1 MEHTPRDVALRSTAK
16 QRSTDEARGET
27 ARLLHAMT
35 PLVEA
40 TRRALFRG
48 DTPPFTSLTEASTW
62 ITKAATRQRAV
73 DTARVGQ
80 AYARAVQACEAFGKL
95 LGCDQPTTFI
105 RPPVLSYRLSGEASA
120 PGQPS
125 RDYKSVPVSPTS
137 PLGQLKRV
145 VAAIADLTG
154 FDEEAV
160 VSYILVGHE
169 PFLSPWTARITPR
182 SVRLP
187 SGVSFRRPSVEFRL
201 HVQDIPWSQ
210 LRDVYGG
217 IRHVLRRQHH
227 AMALTVK
234 EDALRRVLASQG
246 GVPARRGAGAAWNT
260 IARRA
265 GYPNGQA
272 ARVAYNRVRGKER
285 KAGG

>member
-1 MEHTPRDVALRSTAK
+1 MAHNRRGGDAPVAPTPGR
-16 QRSTDEARGET
+16 TDEARGET
-27 ARLLHAMT
+27 ARLLQAIT

-48 DTPPFTSLTEASTW
+48 TAPPFTSLTDASTW
-62 ITKAATRQRAV
+62 IRNVARRQRPV
-73 DTARVGQ
+73 ETARVGQ
-80 AYARAVQACEAFGKL
+80 AYARAVRACGAFGKI
-95 LGCDQPTTFI
+95 LGCDQPTAFI
-105 RPPVLSYRLSGEASA
+105 RRPVLSYRVSGEASV

-145 VAAIADLTG
+145 VAAIADVTG
-154 FDEEAV
+154 FEEEAV
-160 VSYILVGHE
+160 VAYILVGRE
-169 PFLSPWTARITPR
+169 PFLSPFTARIEPR

-187 SGVSFRRPSVEFRL
+187 SGVLFRRPSIEFRL
-201 HVQDIPWSQ
+201 HVHDIPWSQ
-210 LRDVYGG
+210 LRDLYGG
-217 IRHVLRRQHH
+217 IRRTVRLTHR

-234 EDALRRVLASQG
+234 EDALRKVLASQG
-246 GVPARRGAGAAWNT
+246 GVPARRGAGEAWNT

-272 ARVAYNRVRGKER
+272 ARVAYNRIRS
-285 KAGG
+285 KADKAKG